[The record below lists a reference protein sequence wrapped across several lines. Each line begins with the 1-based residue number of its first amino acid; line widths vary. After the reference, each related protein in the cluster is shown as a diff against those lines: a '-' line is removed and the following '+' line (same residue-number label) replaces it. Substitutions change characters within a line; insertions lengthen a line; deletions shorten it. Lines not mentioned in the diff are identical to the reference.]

1 MQIRWPFQLRSPES
15 TSKPNLIAAS
25 ESLFRPTA
33 IAPLNIVR
41 SPDQPLQAGLHVT
54 YRNQAPYARSRITED
69 MKLSR
74 TDVPALTITSG
85 PSGHICVVGSKRDE
99 WSLGLSVV
107 GEGDSEAEALQ
118 VANAASLV
126 VSGATV
132 NLRGPGAHRAQSQLI
147 VEAPDDA
154 QATIHAS
161 FAPVTVRN
169 MSGPVRVTAMRARAT
184 ILNTSGQVDAC
195 APVIDFAACE
205 GHVILS
211 AEWDINLKFISDSY
225 RGQLTAW
232 AQRSVRV
239 LIPETFR
246 TAFQVVVN
254 RPQDF
259 VCRAKF
265 REELRQEQTGG
276 LVAFSFA
283 GDGTTSP
290 ESIHL
295 RSEHAQIIIDRL

>member
-1 MQIRWPFQLRSPES
+1 MQIRWPFQSRSPES
-15 TSKPNLIAAS
+15 TSKPNLTAAS
-25 ESLFRPTA
+25 ESLFRPTP
-33 IAPLNIVR
+33 IAPLSVAR
-41 SPDQPLQAGLHVT
+41 AAGQPLQAGLYAK
-54 YRNQAPYARSRITED
+54 YRNQAPYARTWIAD
-69 MKLSR
+69 DLKLSHA
-74 TDVPALTITSG
+74 DIPALTITSG
-85 PSGHICVVGSKRDE
+85 PSGEICLVGGKRDE
-99 WSLGLSVV
+99 WSLGLSAV

-118 VANAASLV
+118 VAKAASLV

-169 MSGPVRVTAMRARAT
+169 MSGPVRVTAIRARAT

-195 APVIDFAACE
+195 APMIDFAACE
-205 GHVILS
+205 GQVILS
-211 AEWDINLKFISDSY
+211 AEWDINLKFISDSFK
-225 RGQLTAW
+225 GQLTAW
-232 AQRSVRV
+232 AQHSVRV

-246 TAFQVVVN
+246 SAFQVLVN

-265 REELRQEQTGG
+265 REGLRQEQRGG

-295 RSEHAQIIIDRL
+295 RSEHAQIIIDGL